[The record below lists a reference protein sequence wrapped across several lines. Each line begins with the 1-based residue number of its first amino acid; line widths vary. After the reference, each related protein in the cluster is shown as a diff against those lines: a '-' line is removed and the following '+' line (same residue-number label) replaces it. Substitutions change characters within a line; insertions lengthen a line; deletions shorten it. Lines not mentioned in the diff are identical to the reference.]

1 MPPSDHE
8 GEKIERLRRAMYSRT
23 YADKLGPRER
33 RVLENE
39 PTGVPE
45 DWQHKPEPIK
55 PEDLPLEAMLRPQRR
70 KKGAYSI
77 LKFALLAAAVFFVGA
92 ILFFGYYLFFGGASS
107 ISARNIDIAIT
118 GPAQIAG
125 GEPVNLQ
132 VTVTNHNREP
142 LDEAALVVEYPAG
155 TRLDPA
161 SCSESSCRIAL
172 GTIAPGNAAAIKLP
186 AVYQGTA
193 GQRASVHMEVEYRL
207 GGSDSTFVAESD
219 YGFVFTSSPLSIA
232 VEGNTETV
240 SGQPMRLVL
249 TVLSNASQPV
259 PDAILTA
266 TYPFGFRESSV
277 QPQAAAQGVWNLG
290 TLNPGDKKEIV
301 INGSLSGETGDSRVF
316 QFKAGSRESPGSNK
330 IGVALSETQLPMTI
344 AQPFLDLD
352 LAVNNSTDPKAVA
365 VTPGSTVHVAVTY
378 KNNLSTSIENAVVVA
393 KLSGISVNGTTVRS
407 DNGFYRSTDNAV
419 LWDKTTTDGELSHLD
434 SGATGKLVFTFQ
446 VPHSELLANIQNPT
460 LVISVNAAGERLG
473 ETGVPENL
481 QSTVQQKIA
490 VASNLQMRADALY
503 FTNPFGVTGNMPPM
517 AGIETAYAVVFSI
530 TNTTNAITG
539 ARVTAQLPPYVRLI
553 GNHYLPASEKVTF
566 NGNTGSFTWDVGEVA
581 AGAGTNGA
589 PPRQVVIEVG
599 FTPSTSQ
606 IGTQPVLMQD
616 IKLTGSDSLT
626 GDDISKTVENITT
639 NISGD
644 PGFSSSN
651 ATVVAPG
658 FQPQQ

>member
-8 GEKIERLRRAMYSRT
+8 KEKIERLRRAMYSRT

-33 RVLENE
+33 RSLESE
-39 PTGVPE
+39 HSGVPE
-45 DWQHKPEPIK
+45 DWAHKPEALR
-55 PEDLPLEAMLRPQRR
+55 PEDLPLEAMLRPQR
-70 KKGAYSI
+70 KKKSYSV
-77 LKFALLAAAVFFVGA
+77 LKLTLLTAAVFFVGA

-118 GPAQIAG
+118 GPTHIAG
-125 GEPVNLQ
+125 GEPINLQ
-132 VTVTNHNREP
+132 VTITNHNREP
-142 LDEAALVVEYPAG
+142 LEEAELVVAYPPG

-172 GTIAPGNAAAIKLP
+172 GIIEPGNSAAIKLP

-193 GQRASVHMEVEYRL
+193 GQRANVRVDVEYRL
-207 GGSDSTFVAESD
+207 GGSVSTFVASSD
-219 YGFVFTSSPLSIA
+219 YAFVFASSPLSIS

-240 SGQPMRLVL
+240 SGQPMQLTL

-259 PDAILTA
+259 PDVLLSA

-277 QPQAAAQGVWNLG
+277 EPQPVSKGLWNLG
-290 TLNPGDKKEIV
+290 TLNPGDKRQIV
-301 INGSLSGETGDSRVF
+301 INGTLSGETGDNRVF
-316 QFKAGSRESPGSNK
+316 QFKAGGRTSATSTG
-330 IGVALSETQLPMTI
+330 IDTALSETRLPITI
-344 AQPFLDLD
+344 ARPFLNLY
-352 LAVNNSTDPKAVA
+352 LTVNNASEPKAVA
-365 VTPGSTVHVAVTY
+365 VTPGSTVQVSVTY

-393 KLSGISVNGTTVRS
+393 RLSGITIEGTNVRS

-419 LWDKTTTDGELSHLD
+419 LWDKTTTNGQLSHLD
-434 SGATGKLVFTFQ
+434 SGATGRLAFSFE
-446 VPHSELLANIQNPT
+446 VPPTESLAGLQNPT

-481 QSTVQQKIA
+481 HSTAQQKVAIA
-490 VASNLQMRADALY
+490 SDLHMRAHGLY
-503 FTNPFGVTGNMPPM
+503 FTNPFGVTGNMPPV
-517 AGIETAYAVVFSI
+517 AGIETAYAIVFSI

-566 NGNTGSFTWDVGEVA
+566 NGNTGAFTWDAGDIA

-589 PPRQVVIEVG
+589 VARQVVIEVG

-606 IGTQPVLMQD
+606 IGTQPALLQT
-616 IKLTGSDSLT
+616 IKLTGADSLT
-626 GDDISKTVENITT
+626 GEDISRTADNITT

-644 PGFSSSN
+644 PGFSSVN
-651 ATVVAPG
+651 ATVVDPRT
-658 FQPQQ
+658 QTPR